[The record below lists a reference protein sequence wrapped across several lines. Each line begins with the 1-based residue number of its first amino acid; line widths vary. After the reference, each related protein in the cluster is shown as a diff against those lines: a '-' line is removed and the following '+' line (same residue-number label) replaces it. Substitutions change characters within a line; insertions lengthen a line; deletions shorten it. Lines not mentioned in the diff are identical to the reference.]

1 MQIGIESFW
10 AFLISG
16 YFAWSFTSDA
26 VVRST
31 FILRGH
37 AGLRRTVPFP
47 SEILVLD
54 HLFSRL
60 IEFLIELGL
69 VLVVLCVFYHRG
81 VPPTL
86 LLTPVLIL
94 LQTLL
99 TAGLMFPVSVFTV
112 LYHDIEHALPAFMR
126 MLFYFTPVFYSLDM
140 LPESVRPLMY
150 VNPFVGLLRLY
161 HLALYDGVW
170 PSWTLLG
177 AVAAIAVAA
186 FLAGYSIFQ
195 RLKDVCVELA

>member
-1 MQIGIESFW
+1 
-10 AFLISG
+10 
-16 YFAWSFTSDA
+16 
-26 VVRST
+26 
-31 FILRGH
+31 
-37 AGLRRTVPFP
+37 
-47 SEILVLD
+47 
-54 HLFSRL
+54 
-60 IEFLIELGL
+60 
-69 VLVVLCVFYHRG
+69 
-81 VPPTL
+81 
-86 LLTPVLIL
+86 
-94 LQTLL
+94 
-99 TAGLMFPVSVFTV
+99 
-112 LYHDIEHALPAFMR
+112 
-126 MLFYFTPVFYSLDM
+126 M